1 MTGNCHHIL
10 LNSRLRPAE
19 EIEGVGLGGMVFA
32 WLITAGTGVN
42 GFPIIIGYA
51 QNSIV

>member
-1 MTGNCHHIL
+1 MKGNCHHIL
-10 LNSRLRPAE
+10 LNGRLRLAE
-19 EIEGVGLGGMVFA
+19 EIEGVGLGRRVFA

-42 GFPIIIGYA
+42 GLPIIIGYA

>member
-1 MTGNCHHIL
+1 MKGNCHHIL
-10 LNSRLRPAE
+10 LNGRLRLAE
-19 EIEGVGLGGMVFA
+19 EIEGVGLGGMVSA

-42 GFPIIIGYA
+42 GFPIIIGNT